1 MMGFGAGFGWLG
13 LLVMLGLV
21 IGVIFVVVWAAQAS
35 TQRSEDVPLNELR
48 ASFAR
53 GEIDAAQF
61 DERRR
66 VLGETAG
73 AAGRNLIGLIGLV
86 LIVTAVVLALI
97 LGSSLPDG
105 GGMMGGS

>member
-1 MMGFGAGFGWLG
+1 MMGFGAGLGWLG

-21 IGVIFVVVWAAQAS
+21 IGVIFVVVWAVQAS
-35 TQRSEDVPLNELR
+35 AQRSEDVPLNELR

-66 VLGETAG
+66 LLQQRGVA
-73 AAGRNLIGLIGLV
+73 NHHLIGLIGLV
-86 LIVTAVVLALI
+86 LIVAAIVLGLI
-97 LGSSLPDG
+97 LGPSVPGD
-105 GGMMGGS
+105 GGMMGS